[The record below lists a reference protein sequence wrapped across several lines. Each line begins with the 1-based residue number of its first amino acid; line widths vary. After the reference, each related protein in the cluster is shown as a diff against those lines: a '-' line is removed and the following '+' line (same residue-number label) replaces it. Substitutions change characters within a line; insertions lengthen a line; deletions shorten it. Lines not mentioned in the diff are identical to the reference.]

1 MYNFSRNLSTNTL
14 EYFETKQIKQFNER
28 PKRMKEAMIKE
39 AMIKEAMMK
48 SEESKKE
55 KIRSI
60 IPLNIFQTWHTLELP
75 PKMQENMEL
84 LKEQNSEFTH
94 YLYDDEMCREFI
106 YNFFDENILYTFDKL
121 KPGAYKADLWR
132 YCILYIYGG
141 IYLDIK
147 FHSSNG
153 FKLIKLTDKEY
164 YVKDRRINNI
174 NCGVYNGLLVSL
186 PYNTILLKTIN
197 NIVENVKNAFYKFE
211 NHLIDS
217 LMVTGPLLLSKQFYP
232 HEIDKFALKFS
243 DSGLSINLNNSN
255 ILEIYKEYFEEKKNY
270 NKTKYYTILY
280 KNADVYNYLYLNPL
294 NKIDFSRTFTKRINK
309 EEVEFF
315 SSNPCIIKDPL
326 SENYRM
332 NIRWINYSMDEDGIS
347 TLTYPK
353 TISFNSYVELDSSFN
368 AIGDEIFL
376 NETYNVNEPYKY
388 FGLEDIRLFNY
399 ADKIY
404 YTASTLN
411 RENNTIAV
419 SSNECTMGEEYNIK
433 KNIITPTFSSTDRAE
448 KNWCF
453 VNYQD
458 KLRIVYDW
466 HPLTICDISN
476 NNLNLVESKYIRS
489 DFFKNVKGSST
500 GFKTNDELWF
510 VLHKSQL
517 NNYQHFFAVFDHDM
531 NLLRY
536 SELFKL
542 DNRRVE
548 FCIGLIIEDERTILS
563 FSSLDTNI
571 YIGVYENNYID
582 SIKWYNN

>member
-1 MYNFSRNLSTNTL
+1 MYNFSRNLLNNKPV
-14 EYFETKQIKQFNER
+14 YYYDPRPIKKFNER
-28 PKRMKEAMIKE
+28 PAQEKKKDEVKMD
-39 AMIKEAMMK
+39 
-48 SEESKKE
+48 KE
-55 KIRSI
+55 KQKKKIHSI
-60 IPLNIFQTWHTLELP
+60 IPLNIFQTWHTLDLP
-75 PKMQENMEL
+75 PKMKENVEL
-84 LKEQNSEFTH
+84 LKAQNTEFTH

-106 YNFFDENILYTFDKL
+106 SIFFDKNILYTFDKL

-164 YVKDRRINNI
+164 YVKDRRINGI
-174 NCGVYNGLLVSL
+174 NCGVYNGLLISM
-186 PYNTILLKTIN
+186 PYNTILLKTIQ
-197 NIVENVKNAFYKFE
+197 NIVENVKNVFYKFD

-232 HEIDKFALKFS
+232 HEIDKFELKFS

-255 ILEIYKEYFEEKKNY
+255 ILEIYKEYFEEKVSY

-280 KNADVYNYLYLNPL
+280 KNAEVYNFLYLNPL
-294 NKIDFSRTFTKRINK
+294 NKIDFTRTFTKIINK
-309 EEVEFF
+309 KAVKFF
-315 SSNPCIIKDPL
+315 SANPCIIKDPL

-332 NIRWINYSMDEDGIS
+332 NIRWINYYMDKNGNSI
-347 TLTYPK
+347 LTYPK
-353 TISFNSYVELDSSFN
+353 TISFNSYVELDTSFN
-368 AIGDEIFL
+368 IIGDEIFL
-376 NETYNVNEPYKY
+376 KESYNVNEPYDY
-388 FGLEDIRLFNY
+388 FGFEDIRLFNY
-399 ADKIY
+399 EDKIY

-411 RENNTIAV
+411 RENNIIAI
-419 SSNECTMGEEYNIK
+419 SSNECTMNDKYIIK
-433 KNIITPTFSSTDRAE
+433 KNIITPTFSLTDRVE

-466 HPLTICDISN
+466 YPLTICDISN
-476 NNLNLVESKYIRS
+476 NTLNIVECKYIRS

-517 NNYQHFFAVFDHDM
+517 NNYQHFFTVFDHDM

-548 FCIGLIIEDERTILS
+548 FCIGLIIEAERTILS